1 MKKIFIAIIAFTS
14 FLPLRAQRN
23 EIGLMLGT
31 SYYLGDLNPSK
42 QFLLTKPAGGVIYRY
57 VINRRW
63 AVKINGLFGS
73 IAGNDAVSKFNEK
86 RNLSFKSNIF
96 EISSQVEL
104 NFLPYMTGNTEK
116 DYFTPYIFAG
126 ISVFSFNPKA
136 DTNGVWFNLQPL
148 GTEGQGTSMYS
159 DRKPYSLM
167 NVSFPFGLGFK
178 YSVGKN
184 VCIGAE
190 WGLRKTTTDYMDD
203 VSTTYADP
211 VILAAE
217 NTRIAEILADRSII
231 NVGENVNNTGLQR
244 GNSVTKDWYSFAVA
258 FITVKFKT
266 GGKGSCPA
274 YNKHYNFKEYF
285 KKD

>member
-211 VILAAE
+211 VVLAAE

>member
-14 FLPLRAQRN
+14 FLPVRAQRN

-57 VINRRW
+57 VINTRW
-63 AVKINGLFGS
+63 AVKMNGLFGS
-73 IAGNDAVSKFNEK
+73 LAGDDAVSKFNKK

-104 NFLPYMTGNTEK
+104 NFLPYITGNTEK
-116 DYFTPYIFAG
+116 NYFTPYIFTG

-148 GTEGQGTSMYS
+148 GTEGQRTSMYP
-159 DRKPYSLM
+159 DRKPYSLV
-167 NVSFPFGLGFK
+167 NVSLPFGLGFK

-184 VCIGAE
+184 VCIGVE
-190 WGLRKTTTDYMDD
+190 WGLRKTTTDYIDD

-217 NTRIAEILADRSII
+217 NTAIAAVLADRSLR
-231 NVGENVNNTGLQR
+231 NVGENINNTGLQR
-244 GNSVTKDWYSFAVA
+244 GNSATKDWYSFAAA

-266 GGKGSCPA
+266 GLKGSCPA

>member
-104 NFLPYMTGNTEK
+104 NFLPYITGNTEK

-190 WGLRKTTTDYMDD
+190 WGLRKTTTDYIDD

-217 NTRIAEILADRSII
+217 NTAIAEILADRSII